1 MSIRMLAAELYR
13 SMKQVE
19 ELEKRLEI
27 LAPDAPEKGQVLDEL
42 RRAKAERERI
52 RAMMEGAKYS

>member
-1 MSIRMLAAELYR
+1 MLAVELYR

>member
-1 MSIRMLAAELYR
+1 MSIRMLAVELYR

>member
-1 MSIRMLAAELYR
+1 MLAAELYR

>member
-1 MSIRMLAAELYR
+1 MLAVELYR
-13 SMKQVE
+13 SMKRVA
-19 ELEKRLEI
+19 ELEKKLGI

-42 RRAKAERERI
+42 RRAKAEHERI